1 MAKNRSVPV
10 DTVLP
15 HVTYRD
21 LPTAIDW
28 LVKHFGFVE
37 QYHYTDSSTGKISG
51 AQLRLSNAYI
61 MAHPAKVPNASTPA
75 ELGYNL
81 QSLTIFFDD
90 VDAHYRKVK
99 STGIRLVEQ
108 LHETVYGE
116 LQYAVQDLEGH
127 LWIFSQH
134 AKDLTPDQWGAK
146 ITK

>member
-1 MAKNRSVPV
+1 MAKNRSAPV

-15 HVTYRD
+15 HVAYRD

-28 LVKHFGFVE
+28 LVKHFGF
-37 QYHYTDSSTGKISG
+37 
-51 AQLRLSNAYI
+51 
-61 MAHPAKVPNASTPA
+61 
-75 ELGYNL
+75 GYNL

-90 VDAHYRKVK
+90 VDAHHRKVK

-108 LHETVYGE
+108 LHQTVYGE

-146 ITK
+146 ITT